1 MTQEKKCKD
10 LVKQKYQ
17 ERKEDI
23 GNIYH
28 NDEDPMFKL
37 NEYSLSWDYV
47 SPNTFND
54 QPDGYY
60 RWQLSY
66 GGPADEFRIYTDANK
81 NIQSVEYWYLDWFDG
96 ASIELDDIKDYE
108 VFEVI
113 EWQLELDKFPYEHEE
128 EVA

>member
-1 MTQEKKCKD
+1 MTQEKKCKN
-10 LVKQKYQ
+10 LVKQEYQ
-17 ERKEDI
+17 RRKEDI

-28 NDEDPMFKL
+28 NDEDPMYKL
-37 NEYSLSWDYV
+37 SEYSLSWDYV

-60 RWQLSY
+60 RWQLSW
-66 GGPADEFRIYTDANK
+66 GGPSDEFRIFTDSDK

-96 ASIELDDIKDYE
+96 AFIQLDNIKDYE

-113 EWQLELDKFPYEHEE
+113 EWQLELDKFPHEYED